1 MRKRRISVTA
11 DDRDRMICDLL
22 TGLGGVG
29 PLWEC
34 RAVPPP
40 DLAEKILS
48 GILTLMLGSLSPLVC
63 SPQTDPHALC
73 DGLISLLSDY
83 LNIRRGEGEGG
94 EILKSIFSSLPE
106 VKAEL
111 ISDAEAI
118 YEGDPAARSVCEIIV
133 SYPGFLATAV
143 YRIAHLLYLRG
154 VDYLPRMMT
163 EYAHRLTGIDIHPGA
178 EIGRRFCIDHGTGI
192 VIGETASI
200 GDGVKLYQGV
210 TLGAR
215 SFARGDDGRLLR
227 GGKRHPTVG
236 DGCIIYAGSTVLGGD
251 TVIGDGSVIG
261 GNVWLTHSVP
271 PGSKVYYREG

>member
-1 MRKRRISVTA
+1 MTA

-22 TGLGGVG
+22 AGLGGVE
-29 PLWEC
+29 PLGEC
-34 RAVPPP
+34 GAVPPV
-40 DLAEKILS
+40 DLAERILS
-48 GILTLMLGSLSPLVC
+48 GFLTLMFGSLSPLAYG
-63 SPQTDPHALC
+63 PQTDPRALC
-73 DGLISLLSDY
+73 DLLISLLSDY
-83 LNIRRGEGEGG
+83 LYTRRGEGEGG
-94 EILKSIFSSLPE
+94 EILKSLFSSLPE
-106 VKAEL
+106 VRAEL

-143 YRIAHLLYLRG
+143 YRIAHLLHLRG

-192 VIGETASI
+192 VIGETAKI
-200 GDGVKLYQGV
+200 GDGVKLYQSV

-236 DGCIIYAGSTVLGGD
+236 DGCIIYAGATVLGGD
-251 TVIGDGSVIG
+251 TVIGDGCIIG

-271 PGSKVYYREG
+271 AGSKIYYKER